1 MTWETRLKTLGY
13 LVSSISVIT
22 LGAVSWDSAKE
33 KPLLFGLLL
42 AGMGTSIVGMLL
54 RWLALLVKQA
64 EDRARDARTV
74 RRAKQE
80 VQDSLNLEG
89 TPAATARRR

>member
-42 AGMGTSIVGMLL
+42 AGMGTSIIGMLL

-64 EDRARDARTV
+64 EDRARDAKTV

>member
-13 LVSSISVIT
+13 LISSISVVC

-33 KPLLFGLLL
+33 KPLLFALLL
-42 AGMGTSIVGMLL
+42 GGITASIFGMLL

-64 EDRARDARTV
+64 EDRARDAKTV

-80 VQDSLNLEG
+80 VQDSMNLEEA
-89 TPAATARRR
+89 PAATARRR